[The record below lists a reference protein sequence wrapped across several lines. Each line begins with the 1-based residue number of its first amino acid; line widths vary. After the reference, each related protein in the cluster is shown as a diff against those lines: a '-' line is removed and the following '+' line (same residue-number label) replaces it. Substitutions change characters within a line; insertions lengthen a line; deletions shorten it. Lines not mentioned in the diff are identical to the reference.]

1 MGTIRRQSIQASLIL
16 LVGLILGFLL
26 RLYLFPKYLSPDEI
40 GLLTVL
46 LDTANLFATFI
57 PLGSKSIFV
66 KYLPYF
72 QKDEDSPKGLLFLG
86 VTISIIGFLIF
97 LAVFFIFQAPLQEYY
112 AKSTDAKLFSRY
124 LIFLVPLVLFRVI
137 YILGWGYSRALKK
150 NVFNNFIK
158 EIIVR
163 VLTACLII
171 GYAYHLFDLDG
182 MIFLYVTIYFI
193 SGAIM
198 TYYIFR
204 LGELK
209 LQPRLD
215 KLKHGKGKE
224 IFYFG
229 LFAVMTGAGSIILR
243 SADSLLIT
251 SLKGTYAA
259 GIYSVAFFIG
269 LVIELPR
276 RSISQITGPFI
287 AEAAES
293 NNTKQIASLYHK
305 SSINQFLV
313 GSIMLIC
320 VWINIDDLFALIPKG
335 NIYQEGKYV
344 VLFIGLGKLFDM
356 SMGVNNE
363 IIQNSP
369 HYRFNFYT
377 MTLLAFL
384 GVITNILLIPI
395 LGIEGA
401 AIASLISIFL
411 VNTFKGVFIKY
422 RFGLQPFGKNSLLA
436 LLISVIAYLF
446 ALILP
451 STGYEIINVLYKS
464 FLTTLLFIGLAYSLS
479 ISTDINQLIRK
490 TLKPFK

>member
-1 MGTIRRQSIQASLIL
+1 MGF
-16 LVGLILGFLL
+16 VL
-26 RLYLFPKYLSPDEI
+26 RLYLFPKYLTPDEI
-40 GLLTVL
+40 GLLSVL
-46 LDTANLFATFI
+46 LDTANLFAAFI

-72 QKDEDSPKGLLFLG
+72 QKDEDSPRGLLFLG
-86 VTISIIGFLIF
+86 VAISAIGFLIF
-97 LAVFFIFQAPLQEYY
+97 LVVFFIFQTPLQEYY
-112 AKSTDAKLFSRY
+112 AQSTDAKLFSRY
-124 LIFLVPLVLFRVI
+124 LLFLIPLVLFRVI

-158 EIIVR
+158 EIVVR
-163 VLTACLII
+163 VLTACLIL

-182 MIFLYVTIYFI
+182 MVFLYVTIYFI

-198 TYYIFR
+198 TFYIFR

-209 LQPRLD
+209 LKPRLE
-215 KLKHGKGKE
+215 KLRDGKGKE

-259 GIYSVAFFIG
+259 GVYSVAFFIG

-287 AEAAES
+287 AEAAER
-293 NNTKQIASLYHK
+293 NNTRQIASLYHK

-320 VWINIDDLFALIPKG
+320 VWVNIDDLFALIPKG
-335 NIYQEGKYV
+335 NIYEEGKYV

-369 HYRFNFYT
+369 YYRFNFYT
-377 MTLLAFL
+377 MTLLGIL
-384 GVITNILLIPI
+384 GVTTNIILIPI

-411 VNTFKGVFIKY
+411 VNTFKGIFIKY

-436 LLISVIAYLF
+436 LVISGIAYFF
-446 ALILP
+446 ALVLPDTGLKIL
-451 STGYEIINVLYKS
+451 NVLYKS
-464 FLTTLLFIGLAYSLS
+464 SLTTLLFLGLSYALN
-479 ISTDINQLIRK
+479 ISEDINQLIK
-490 TLKPFK
+490 KSFKSLK